1 MWSKF
6 IDYHTKGKIK
16 FMDVVDV
23 RLLFYTYIRWH
34 GERDILH
41 LGMNVVLPFQET
53 KLRPRP

>member
-1 MWSKF
+1 
-6 IDYHTKGKIK
+6 
-16 FMDVVDV
+16 MDVVDV